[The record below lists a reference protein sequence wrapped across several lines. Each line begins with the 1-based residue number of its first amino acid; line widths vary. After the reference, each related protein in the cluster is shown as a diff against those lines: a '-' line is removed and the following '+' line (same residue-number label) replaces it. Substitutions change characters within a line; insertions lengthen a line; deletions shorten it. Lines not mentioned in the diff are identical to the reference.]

1 MNKKNIVI
9 IFLGDFF
16 FDARCINMTRSLL
29 LENYSITII
38 CTYNKKID
46 YDEFADVKFYNVN
59 LRHKGVFRYIEFHR
73 HVLRILNN
81 KTFDVII
88 AGDLYSLS
96 SASKY
101 KKSHIIYDCREIY
114 TELAAHHNKPFLKN
128 ILYWYEKYF
137 LKYVNTILTTAE
149 SDEKLLQKKYH
160 NISHLSWKIIYNYP
174 ARQFINKS
182 LNLKQK
188 LNISKEYI
196 TIVYQGV
203 IHRGRGVGQLIS
215 VTKNNQNIIS
225 IIVGDG
231 VDKDYYVQ
239 RAKNLNIIDRVKFID
254 KVPYLELFNY
264 TSICDIGWLI
274 IKSRGISNQLA
285 LPNKLF
291 EYTFMGLP
299 VISSPLE
306 NMQKIIE
313 KYNLGKIVNENST
326 DEQLNAIEYI
336 QNNPKEYAHIKEK
349 INKKFTW
356 DVQHQKFIDLINE
369 K

>member
-1 MNKKNIVI
+1 MRVLSQERN
-9 IFLGDFF
+9 
-16 FDARCINMTRSLL
+16 DAW
-29 LENYSITII
+29 
-38 CTYNKKID
+38 
-46 YDEFADVKFYNVN
+46 F
-59 LRHKGVFRYIEFHR
+59 
-73 HVLRILNN
+73 
-81 KTFDVII
+81 
-88 AGDLYSLS
+88 
-96 SASKY
+96 
-101 KKSHIIYDCREIY
+101 
-114 TELAAHHNKPFLKN
+114 
-128 ILYWYEKYF
+128 
-137 LKYVNTILTTAE
+137 
-149 SDEKLLQKKYH
+149 
-160 NISHLSWKIIYNYP
+160 
-174 ARQFINKS
+174 
-182 LNLKQK
+182 
-188 LNISKEYI
+188 
-196 TIVYQGV
+196 
-203 IHRGRGVGQLIS
+203 
-215 VTKNNQNIIS
+215 

-326 DEQLNAIEYI
+326 NEQLNAIEYI